1 MGKELQA
8 NDNNF
13 FFPIPFI
20 VEILI
25 RFCLSNSI
33 NNIDNAW
40 ISKVMTDAGVSHSTI
55 IEAIAGLVHKMNN
68 TAGFLRVVQIL
79 VESIDSYH
87 DFIVHYNID
96 PTVKR
101 RFLASVDQYLA
112 LLKDLKREVAE
123 VDDELLRNTK
133 KETVK
138 KISKVHDELERQKKR
153 EESVLYTQML
163 I

>member
-13 FFPIPFI
+13 FFPVPFI

-25 RFCLSNSI
+25 RFCLSNSL
-33 NNIDNAW
+33 NTIDNAW
-40 ISKVMTDAGVSHSTI
+40 ISKVMTDAGVSYSAI
-55 IEAIAGLVHKMNN
+55 VEAIAGLIHKMNN

-79 VESIDSYH
+79 VESVDGYQ
-87 DFIVHYNID
+87 DFIIHYNID

-101 RFLASVDQYLA
+101 RFLASVDQYLM
-112 LLKDLKREVAE
+112 LLKSLKREVEE
-123 VDDELLRNTK
+123 VEDEPLRNMK
-133 KETVK
+133 QETVK
-138 KISKVHDELERQKKR
+138 KISKVHSELERQKKR
-153 EESVLYTQML
+153 EESVLYAQML